1 MQTVLTI
8 SCTLNF
14 PDSLSLVEDWIRFSS
29 DCFLLGFLTVDDA
42 DFDFNFSV
50 VPGSGK
56 FCFRDLDVD
65 NIKAYEGG
73 FSRASQYFSIFSNMT
88 KAETSCFQAC
98 RVYV

>member
-29 DCFLLGFLTVDDA
+29 DCFLLGFLAVGDA
-42 DFDFNFSV
+42 DFDFNFSA

-56 FCFRDLDVD
+56 FCFRDLDVE
-65 NIKAYEGG
+65 NIKADEAG
-73 FSRASQYFSIFSNMT
+73 FSRASQYFSILSEMA
-88 KAETSCFQAC
+88 KAETFCF
-98 RVYV
+98 